1 MRKVSFFF
9 LFFLSIISFSF
20 SSFAGVASGS
30 NAMRVSR
37 ASWSNASH
45 AWEDFKDS
53 FDRINDVDT
62 VSNDIA
68 LSASGLPTFDN
79 TVNYSGVRVGVYYED
94 VLKKRHWAWSDVGS
108 DGWYNIVKPDD
119 YARIVNVVV
128 RLSRSAIPSAGK
140 YKLQLRNSVQGGGSN
155 YVLSYSM
162 YFEKSNMN
170 ATSYNQ
176 NFVSVTGYSN
186 FSEYYLGDSVTLPT
200 SYSYLNLTADYDGDH
215 SFGFPFNG
223 AVKIRFETLGKDSTT
238 TVNPTA
244 GSGVDDTAN
253 NTAEIANNSARQV
266 EQGDS
271 IIELIKN
278 TIQTISSQLE
288 SFWNQLAGEF
298 TNLYNKMNQHHSE
311 NLAKVDEQISAD
323 RQNTDDII
331 NNQDKNT
338 DQITDGFDSSG
349 MNSANDKLKG
359 QLSDYDSKEKE
370 VLDQVNEK
378 VDSFEFEEP
387 LSASHF
393 VGPLE
398 DIRYFLTGVYNGYS
412 SLNIPIGFS
421 LTLTI
426 ALIVI
431 GYYRFKGGS

>member
-9 LFFLSIISFSF
+9 LLFFSIISFNF
-20 SSFAGVASGS
+20 SSFAGIASGS
-30 NAMRVSR
+30 NAMRVPR
-37 ASWSNASH
+37 ASWSNASR

-119 YARIVNVVV
+119 YARIVNVVI
-128 RLSRSAIPSAGK
+128 RLSRSAIPQAGK
-140 YKLQLRNSVQGGGSN
+140 YTMKVRNSVQGGGSN
-155 YVLSYSM
+155 YITK
-162 YFEKSNMN
+162 YFFYVEKSVSN
-170 ATSYNQ
+170 ATAFYQ
-176 NFVSVTGYSN
+176 NINLSGQSN
-186 FSEYYLGDSVTLPT
+186 YSEYYIEDSVNLPT
-200 SYSYLNLTADYDGDH
+200 SYSYMNVTADYDGDH

-223 AVKIRFETLGKDSTT
+223 SVKIQFVSLDSSASTA
-238 TVNPTA
+238 VNPTA
-244 GSGVDDTAN
+244 GSGVNDTAN
-253 NTAEIANNSARQV
+253 NTADIANNSARQV

-278 TIQTISSQLE
+278 VVQTISSQLE

-311 NLAKVDEQISAD
+311 DLAKVDEQISAD
-323 RQNTDDII
+323 RQNTDDLIT
-331 NNQDKNT
+331 NQDKNT
-338 DQITDGFDSSG
+338 DQITHGFDSSG

-370 VLDQVNEK
+370 VLGQVNEK